1 MLTLL
6 LVDDEPLILKSLQ
19 RLFRGSACTVLIAD
33 NPADAL
39 KILNK
44 QPVDILVTDYQMME
58 MTGAQLVCS
67 ARKIQPRLS
76 AVILTCVA
84 EEIKQEL
91 RDEGTTVMSKPWNGQ
106 ALLNHVFSA
115 VCEAA

>member
-19 RLFRGSACTVLIAD
+19 RLFKGSACAVLTAD
-33 NPADAL
+33 NPVDAL
-39 KILNK
+39 QILDK
-44 QPVDILVTDYQMME
+44 QPVDILITDYQMMG
-58 MTGAQLVCS
+58 MTGTQLVCR
-67 ARKIQPRLS
+67 ARIIQPRLG

-91 RDEGTTVMSKPWNGQ
+91 RDENTAVMSKPWNGQ
-106 ALLNHVFSA
+106 ALLNHVFSP
-115 VCEAA
+115 VREAA